1 VVGRVAV
8 TGAGGLLGGAVARL
22 YRARGVHVDA
32 FDHSSLDVG
41 DAEAVHAAIESSQPD
56 VVVHCAAMTN
66 VDACEDDPDAAF
78 RVNAEGSRNVASAAS
93 HVGAS
98 IVAVSTDYVFD
109 GANGPY
115 SEEDETDP
123 IQVYGESKLAGE
135 HAVREA
141 TDRHFIVRSAWIY
154 GHGGKNLISKIPQ
167 LVDQPELNAVV
178 DQIGSP
184 TYAPD
189 LADAIASLAMTERF
203 GTYHIV
209 NAGFC
214 TFAELFRYGLR
225 FLRAKTKINEVEVAS
240 LGRPAARPL
249 DTRLVGAAWERAGF
263 APLRSW
269 QEAAESF
276 LRVG

>member
-1 VVGRVAV
+1 LVERVVV
-8 TGAGGLLGGAVARL
+8 TGAGGLLGGTVVRF
-22 YRARGVHVDA
+22 YETSGVHVDA
-32 FDHSSLDVG
+32 FDHSSLDIT
-41 DAEAVHAAIESSQPD
+41 DPDAVHATIEEARPD

-66 VDACEDDPDAAF
+66 VDACEDQVDEAF
-78 RVNAEGSRNVASAAS
+78 RVNSEGSHNVASAAS
-93 HVGAS
+93 HIGAVV
-98 IVAVSTDYVFD
+98 VAVSTDYVFD

-115 SEEDETDP
+115 TEDDETDP

-141 TDRHFIVRSAWIY
+141 TERHFIVRSAWIY
-154 GHGGKNLISKIPQ
+154 GPGGKNLISKIPQ
-167 LVDQPELNAVV
+167 LADQEEMNAVI

-184 TYAPD
+184 TFAPD
-189 LADAIASLAMTERF
+189 LAEAIAQLSATEHF
-203 GTYHIV
+203 GTYHVV

-225 FLRAKTKINEVEVAS
+225 FINAKTRINEVEVAS
-240 LGRPAARPL
+240 LGRPAPRPL

-263 APLRSW
+263 PPLRPW

-276 LRVG
+276 LAAR